1 MTVTSGK
8 PCYDYLRRCCVDFE
22 QPNTCW
28 ESATYFFIALIKQV
42 LIVHRILYSFCK
54 ICNLI
59 KCKSISKTCIEFYKL
74 DSLKRKE
81 SLTQVQVLHY
91 LGGHAPPPQRWWYVD
106 INARILRIVDDCP
119 NLEPIYYLH
128 NLPIKSTNHVS
139 IPTKIFHECR
149 I

>member
-1 MTVTSGK
+1 M
-8 PCYDYLRRCCVDFE
+8 RRCCVDFE

-28 ESATYFFIALIKQV
+28 ESATYFFIALIKQA

-54 ICNLI
+54 IYNLI

-81 SLTQVQVLHY
+81 SLTQVQVLHC
-91 LGGHAPPPQRWWYVD
+91 LGVHTPPPQRWWYVD
-106 INARILRIVDDCP
+106 INARILRIVDDYP

-128 NLPIKSTNHVS
+128 NLPIRVLIMHRFLLRYFTNVVFKFQ
-139 IPTKIFHECR
+139 IK
-149 I
+149 